1 MIFEDETVTVQDRHS
16 SAIRVPIGGDGYPSA
31 AMMLWDD
38 SMLEPAVSLAFAANT
53 PERPDAAPPK
63 SSSKADL
70 WHRRLGHPS
79 RDALAHTRAV
89 TTGHDIPQTPA
100 SGTETGTGTLCDV
113 CIRSKA
119 VLSKIGV
126 DNGTLSGVPVCF
138 FINRYTQIG
147 NIRKRSKVHQGTG
160 AIEVDRGH
168 CRSCE
173 HYYSDPIKPGLLI

>member
-79 RDALAHTRAV
+79 RDALAHTLALSPQD
-89 TTGHDIPQTPA
+89 TTFPKLRLVAQ
-100 SGTETGTGTLCDV
+100 
-113 CIRSKA
+113 R
-119 VLSKIGV
+119 
-126 DNGTLSGVPVCF
+126 
-138 FINRYTQIG
+138 
-147 NIRKRSKVHQGTG
+147 
-160 AIEVDRGH
+160 
-168 CRSCE
+168 
-173 HYYSDPIKPGLLI
+173 PGLELYAMCAYAARPS